1 MNNERL
7 IIYQVLPRLYGNAGG
22 KNLCGGSIEEN
33 GCGKFSA
40 FTSARLQRLRAT
52 GYTHVWYTGVLRHA
66 TQTAYDALG
75 LQADPA
81 QIVKGR
87 AGSPYAV
94 RDYYDVCPDLAD
106 VPAERMSE
114 FDALVARTHAAGL
127 RFVMD
132 FVPNHVAR
140 TYQGEA
146 RPAGTP
152 DLGADDDTA
161 MGFSPRNN
169 FYYTPGEPLH
179 LDNVLQGSE
188 PQTYVEEPA
197 RATGNDVFHA
207 WPGRND
213 WYETIKLN
221 YGIDY
226 QGGRAEHFDPV
237 PPTWERMTE
246 ILLFWASR
254 GVDGFRCDMA
264 EMVPA
269 AFWHYAIARVKAVF
283 PHLIFIA
290 EVYNPAEYR
299 TYIYYGGFDYLYDKV
314 GLYDTLRAV
323 VRGERSAADI
333 TQCWQ
338 AVDDIRPH
346 MLNFLE
352 NHDEQRIASPF
363 FAGDARRALPAL
375 VVSACFGTS
384 PFMVYAGQ
392 EIGERGMD
400 HEGFS
405 GEDGRTTIFDYWCV
419 GALKKLLKGRQA
431 LTKEEKALADYYAR
445 VLQLQNECGALR
457 EGSFYDLQ
465 YANAE
470 AHDGFR
476 PWHHYAFLRQQGK
489 EAVLV
494 CANFSD
500 EAGEV
505 GICIPQHA
513 FDFLKLREG
522 RHRATDLLTGECF
535 ALELSPDS
543 PCRLSLPA
551 HGAVVV
557 RL

>member
-1 MNNERL
+1 MTSHKP
-7 IIYQVLPRLYGNAGG
+7 IIYQLLPRLFSNTCDHCVSGGTIKQNSAG
-22 KNLCGGSIEEN
+22 KMNHITAAVLKKLRNLG
-33 GCGKFSA
+33 A
-40 FTSARLQRLRAT
+40 
-52 GYTHVWYTGVLRHA
+52 THVWYTGVIRHA
-66 TQTAYDALG
+66 TKTHYRGIPDCN
-75 LQADPA
+75 PH
-81 QIVKGR
+81 IVKGQ
-87 AGSPYAV
+87 AGSPYAIT
-94 RDYYDVCPDLAD
+94 DYYDIDPDIAIN
-106 VPAERMSE
+106 VKQRIKE
-114 FDALVARTHAAGL
+114 FDNLVQRTHDAGL
-127 RFVMD
+127 KVIID

-140 TYQGEA
+140 QYHSIAKPQGVA
-146 RPAGTP
+146 
-152 DLGADDDTA
+152 DLGENDDKNVA
-161 MGFSPRNN
+161 FAPSNN
-169 FYYTPGEPLH
+169 FYYLPDQQFAPSINLG
-179 LDNVLQGSE
+179 QGDDFYYE
-188 PQTYVEEPA
+188 KPA
-197 RATGNDVFHA
+197 MATGNDCFH
-207 WPGRND
+207 PYPSVND
-213 WYETIKLN
+213 WYETVKLN
-221 YGIDY
+221 YGIDHAN
-226 QGGRAEHFDPV
+226 GEKHFYPI
-237 PPTWERMTE
+237 PSTWKKMLD
-246 ILLFWASR
+246 ILLYWSAR

-264 EMVPA
+264 HMVPVE
-269 AFWHYAIARVKAVF
+269 FWGWAISQVKEKY
-283 PHLIFIA
+283 PGIIFIA
-290 EVYNPAEYR
+290 ELYDTAIYR
-299 TYIYYGGFDYLYDKV
+299 DYIFNGGFDYLYDKV
-314 GLYDTLRAV
+314 SLYDTLRAV
-323 VRGERSAADI
+323 TCGHASASAI
-333 TQCWQ
+333 THCWQ
-338 AVDDIRPH
+338 EVEGIGDH

-400 HEGFS
+400 REGFS

-457 EGSFYDLQ
+457 EGIFYDLQ

-476 PWHHYAFLRQQGK
+476 PWHHYAFLRQQGN